1 MPQLETPPP
10 EDPTKDA
17 NGSVPNHV
25 PALSPFASLLLR
37 RTDVSFTGTSL
48 SALSTLV
55 LTQPASEAKQPEES
69 QAATPARQHVP
80 SLQTQSTPQPRFE
93 TPNGAAHAQN
103 SHAPFPSSALSS
115 APSSTP
121 TRPGPILQIKPKP
134 VSGRREDYTKYDSI
148 NNPSL
153 SQGRPEEQGF
163 SGAISSL
170 KPQEREIADRKIQDF
185 RSFIATLSED
195 KEELEG
201 SDHFVTVPTHDG
213 DFTVLKS
220 KTMDTISDKMTSLA
234 NLGRFSAVPVKV
246 VMQTQSLLQP
256 GIMMATKNASFS
268 PEAEASE
275 WSDSIEAAR
284 AALKA
289 SKMVL
294 DTMIEGRDDH
304 HLRREEI
311 IDMTVDLLKFVKDA
325 CIIPVLQARRS
336 AEDIFNIALGL
347 RKELQTI
354 LRLCGSVLSRFASLI
369 GKYKL
374 SDRAVNT
381 LEYLAQDLVMEQNSE
396 SEKDSIFTIQKFELF
411 RQKAV
416 DVLAEIFAQHSEQQ
430 NSILNGILSN
440 LEKLPDKKASA
451 RQFKSARGAS
461 IMTISALFMRFVQV
475 AATNREAQ
483 SKIDT
488 SSHADAASED
498 EASDYE
504 PGAASSKRRKRN
516 EKPSQLADN
525 LFKKAQQIAHVI
537 ATSLVDR
544 ASNVSKTGD
553 KPFRN
558 LLDLFIED
566 FCNVL
571 GSPEWPA
578 ADMLLQQLTI
588 RMEVI
593 LQDNA
598 AAKQSVVD
606 KDMALSALSRIGCGI
621 LDLKQRAKSLK
632 REELDVT
639 QSEISSKLG
648 QLIDEAMI
656 DDIKERVNNVDLLA
670 FEGPYRMVIESLP
683 DYLELHSSLDDPRLR
698 SVSGYHITAWF
709 AALNRVFPQK
719 TEDTESYP
727 LVVDN
732 VRRHLESMIVDPAWL
747 SQKL

>member
-10 EDPTKDA
+10 EETTKDA
-17 NGSVPNHV
+17 NGSITSHA
-25 PALSPFASLLLR
+25 PALSPFASALLR
-37 RTDVSFTGTSL
+37 RTDVSFTGMSL
-48 SALSTLV
+48 SAVSVLV
-55 LTQPASEAKQPEES
+55 LTKPAPEAAGPEPR
-69 QAATPARQHVP
+69 QIATPARQQAP
-80 SLQTQSTPQPRFE
+80 SLQTQSASHPRFE

-103 SHAPFPSSALSS
+103 AHLPYPSSALSS

-121 TRPGPILQIKPKP
+121 TRPGSILQIKPKP
-134 VSGRREDYTKYDSI
+134 VSGRREEYTKYDSI
-148 NNPSL
+148 NTPSL
-153 SQGRPEEQGF
+153 SKGRPEEQDF
-163 SGAISSL
+163 SSAASSL

-195 KEELEG
+195 KEDLEG

-213 DFTVLKS
+213 DLTVLKS
-220 KTMDTISDKMTSLA
+220 KTMDTISDKIISLA
-234 NLGRFSAVPVKV
+234 NLARFSAVPVKV
-246 VMQTQSLLQP
+246 VMDTQSLLQP
-256 GIMMATKNASFS
+256 GIMLATKNASFS
-268 PEAEASE
+268 PEGEASE

-289 SKMVL
+289 SKTVL

-311 IDMTVDLLKFVKDA
+311 IDMTVDLIKFVKDA

-336 AEDIFNIALGL
+336 AEDMFNIALGL

-354 LRLCGSVLSRFASLI
+354 LRLCGSVLSRFSSLI
-369 GKYKL
+369 GKYRL

-396 SEKDSIFTIQKFELF
+396 SEKESIFTIQKFELF

-416 DVLAEIFAQHSEQQ
+416 DILAEIFAQHSEQQ

-451 RQFKSARGAS
+451 RQFKSARGS
-461 IMTISALFMRFVQV
+461 PIMTISALFMRFVQV
-475 AATNREAQ
+475 AATNRQSQ
-483 SKIDT
+483 SKIDV
-488 SSHADAASED
+488 SHADAASEE

-504 PGAASSKRRKRN
+504 PGMTSSKRRNHNGR
-516 EKPSQLADN
+516 PSRLADD
-525 LFKKAQQIAHVI
+525 LFKKGQQIANVV
-537 ATSLVDR
+537 AASLVER

-578 ADMLLQQLTI
+578 ADMLLQSLTL
-588 RMEVI
+588 RMFFI
-593 LQDNA
+593 LKEEP

-621 LDLKQRAKSLK
+621 LDLRHRAKKLK
-632 REELDVT
+632 REELDII
-639 QSEISSKLG
+639 QSDISSKLG
-648 QLIDEAMI
+648 QLTAAIF
-656 DDIKERVNNVDLLA
+656 DDMKEKINDVDLLE
-670 FEGPYRMVIESLP
+670 FDGPYRMVIESLP
-683 DYLELHSSLDDPRLR
+683 HYLELHSSLDDPRLH

-709 AALNRVFPQK
+709 ATLNRVLSQK
-719 TEDTESYP
+719 TENGESISP
-727 LVVDN
+727 ALGE
-732 VRRHLESMIVDPAWL
+732 VRRQLEAMIMDPTWL
-747 SQKL
+747 SQKK